1 MLSISASRFM
11 LIKMGT
17 SNSQTGW
24 HEDESVQQTHTAGV
38 LFLSYSEIKGADRW
52 MKSKKSHSKQCRL
65 TAECE
70 ALAAHLCMSA
80 DICKNKQQEVFV
92 ENNVLASKII
102 GNIGL
107 NLKFFLLSQ
116 FQPRFQPRVQ
126 LYYSDNILM
135 TWHTSIENSGNKT
148 L

>member
-1 MLSISASRFM
+1 
-11 LIKMGT
+11 
-17 SNSQTGW
+17 
-24 HEDESVQQTHTAGV
+24 
-38 LFLSYSEIKGADRW
+38 

-70 ALAAHLCMSA
+70 AGAAHLCMSA

-92 ENNVLASKII
+92 KNNVLVSKII

-116 FQPRFQPRVQ
+116 LRLKLQPRVQ

-135 TWHTSIENSGNKT
+135 TWRT
-148 L
+148 LA